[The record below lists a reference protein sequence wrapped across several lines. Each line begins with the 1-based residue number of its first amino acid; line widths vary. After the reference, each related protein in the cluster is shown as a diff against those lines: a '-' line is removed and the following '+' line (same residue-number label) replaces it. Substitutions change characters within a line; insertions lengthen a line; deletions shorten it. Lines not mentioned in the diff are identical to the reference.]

1 MVERLNMKG
10 FFSDSAF
17 TTETKPLRFPECGT
31 CGLYRGC
38 QSPKMEPTGK
48 GRKGI
53 LIVGESPGVEEDAKG
68 IQFIGKSGQYLRKVL
83 RKIGIDLEE
92 DCWKT
97 NAVICHP
104 PNNKTTR
111 NHMRY
116 CQPNL
121 LNTIERLKPTVI
133 IPLGKMA
140 TESLI
145 GWLWKEDFGSMGRWV
160 GWRIPCRRYNAWIC
174 PTYHPS
180 YALRQN
186 DPMLDRTIEDH
197 LRKAFEY
204 EERPAPVSDYRK
216 KILIYLEI
224 DRVVTLIGA
233 VSSNIDSFG
242 PIAFDYETNMLKP
255 DSKNARIISCA
266 IRWKEG
272 CVAYPWHGKA
282 IEATGRLLKSPIPK
296 IAANMKFEDR
306 WTRKEFGHGVRNWH
320 WDTMLA
326 AHVLDNRS
334 SISSLKFQAFVKLG
348 QENYDHHIRPF
359 LKGGEDGTNRIEELD
374 LKELLLYNGMD
385 ALLEYELA
393 MLQMGEMR

>member
-1 MVERLNMKG
+1 MKG
-10 FFSDSAF
+10 FFSDSTF

-31 CGLYRGC
+31 CGLYQGC

-48 GRKGI
+48 GQKGV
-53 LIVGESPGVEEDAKG
+53 LIVGESPGEQEDEKG
-68 IQFIGKSGQYLRKVL
+68 IQFTGRSGQYLRKVL
-83 RKIGIDLEE
+83 RKLGIDLEE

-111 NHMRY
+111 NQMRY

-121 LNTIERLKPTVI
+121 LNTIDRLKPTVI
-133 IPLGKMA
+133 IPLGKIA

-160 GWRIPCRRYNAWIC
+160 GWNIPCRRYNAWIC

-186 DPMLDRTIEDH
+186 DSMLDRAIEDH
-197 LRKAFEY
+197 LRKAFQNDFK
-204 EERPAPVSDYRK
+204 PWRK
-216 KILIYLEI
+216 EIPNHRNRINLIY
-224 DRVVTLIGA
+224 D
-233 VSSNIDSFG
+233 SNEVIAFICEMYAEYD
-242 PIAFDYETNMLKP
+242 PISFDYETNRLKP
-255 DSKNARIISCA
+255 DASNARIVSCSISNSQRTIA
-266 IRWKEG
+266 F
-272 CVAYPWHGKA
+272 PWHGKA
-282 IEATGRLLKSPIPK
+282 IETTGRLLKSLIPK
-296 IAANMKFEDR
+296 IAANIKFEDR
-306 WTRKEFGHGVRNWH
+306 WTRRVFGHSVRNWH

-334 SISSLKFQAFVKLG
+334 SISSLKFQAFVRLG
-348 QENYDHHIRPF
+348 QENYDHHIKPF

-374 LKELLLYNGMD
+374 LKELLFYNGMD

-393 MLQMGEMR
+393 MLQMGEIDGTHNE